1 MALFTSW
8 DKIELEKLS
17 ATITRQMLNGEHATV
32 ARICLASGAVV
43 PRHAHVSEQFSL
55 ILTGALRFIFDDYEE
70 IVRGGEMIFIP
81 GNVPHAAVAL
91 EDTVDLDIFSPRR
104 EDWISKNDDYLRR

>member
-32 ARICLASGAVV
+32 ARICLTSGAVV

-55 ILTGALRFIFDDYEE
+55 ILTGVLRFIFDDYEQ

-91 EDTVDLDIFSPRR
+91 EDTVDLDFFSPRR
-104 EDWISKNDDYLRR
+104 EDWISKDDDYLRR